1 MCISHSTA
9 TSRPAQPCQLP
20 RSLGFVL
27 SGAWLSTTTNW
38 KVYRNAL
45 QKFFTD
51 LRQQQMHNTYY
62 ICTYHIYIYI
72 YIYIYYIYI
81 YIYIYILS
89 MYTVYCIWYV
99 CMYVHIYNTT
109 YIYIFIIYMYIYK
122 CMLNIYIHIN
132 IYIYI
137 YIYLYIYIICIYI
150 VRQIMQT
157 KLLPQ
162 KMTAP
167 SKC

>member
-72 YIYIYYIYI
+72 YIYYQC
-81 YIYIYILS
+81 IL
-89 MYTVYCIWYV
+89 YTVYDMYV
-99 CMYVHIYNTT
+99 CMYT
-109 YIYIFIIYMYIYK
+109 YIIQPI
-122 CMLNIYIHIN
+122 
-132 IYIYI
+132 
-137 YIYLYIYIICIYI
+137 
-150 VRQIMQT
+150 
-157 KLLPQ
+157 
-162 KMTAP
+162 
-167 SKC
+167 